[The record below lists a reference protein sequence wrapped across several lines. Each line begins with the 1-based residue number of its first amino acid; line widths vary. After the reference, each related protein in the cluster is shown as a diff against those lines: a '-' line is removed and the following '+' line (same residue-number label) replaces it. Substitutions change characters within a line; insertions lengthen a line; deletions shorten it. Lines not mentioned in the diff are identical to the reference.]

1 MRHLLYIFDYDQTL
15 KNMNGKCPSSDI
27 FIELIH
33 QINKKTGLPMVIL
46 TAGSG
51 IGGHDLKT
59 YRPVNYLRH
68 IGVRCSLNTFDLKCN
83 VAVFD
88 NTFNSDFK
96 YPKPVINRD
105 GKKSLGAFSY
115 HIRKHT
121 QFNPDFIFFDDLYT
135 HSIESNTRNNYI
147 DPYDNV
153 LTDYI
158 LVKEISPSIS
168 YTNKRIAQYIDI
180 VKNHRI
186 LKEHNFISGIKIRGV
201 RPILDIE

>member
-15 KNMNGKCPSSDI
+15 KNMSGKCPSEDI
-27 FIELIH
+27 FIELVH
-33 QINKKTGLPMVIL
+33 HVNKKTGLPLIIL

-51 IGGHDLKT
+51 VGGHDMKT
-59 YRPVNYLRH
+59 YRPINYLRH
-68 IGVRCSLNTFDLKCN
+68 IGVRCCLNTFDLRCN

-88 NTFNSDFK
+88 NTFDSDFR
-96 YPKPVINRD
+96 YPKPVVDRD
-105 GKKSLGAFSY
+105 GRKSLGAFSY

-121 QFNPDFIFFDDLYT
+121 SLNPDFIFFDDLYS
-135 HSIESNTRNNYI
+135 HSIDSNTKNNYI

-158 LVKEISPSIS
+158 LVKEISPSQEK
-168 YTNKRIAQYIDI
+168 TDRRITQYIDI
-180 VKNHRI
+180 IKDHRI
-186 LKEHNFISGIKIRGV
+186 LRSHNFINGIKTRGI